1 MGYFLFLNLDS
12 CDLLKSNHEKRR
24 KTKMVLL
31 RIFLSFAICMTA
43 FASPKTPLIPKS
55 VTAAPDAGNLVMED
69 ENGTKT
75 DDWNNAVSLLEG
87 LRERIEKAK
96 NDLEEPAAGFITE
109 TDTSKYTYGTPGP
122 DAGLIEEA
130 PLDDDQNT
138 KIITGILEQ
147 LEVVLEMG
155 LKAQEVALEVK
166 KIAKKAM
173 DRREEEEEEEAEKKA
188 EKEAEAKAPKEEE
201 AAEAARKAAKD
212 VPKEEPLLPFDEP
225 HLPNFRETDTEKRRE

>member
-173 DRREEEEEEEAEKKA
+173 DRSEEAEAEAEKKA
-188 EKEAEAKAPKEEE
+188 RNEAKAEAKAPKEAE

-212 VPKEEPLLPFDEP
+212 EPKEEPLLPFDEP
-225 HLPNFRETDTEKRRE
+225 HWRDGETDTERRRE